1 MGDRPNIFL
10 RGSITKRL
18 FAKHIEWPSCCSV
31 NHLFKTVLGAHVFGI
46 YEDIIVQNISGVIH
60 FLGTLRHMMIL
71 FLVFSAT
78 YLWICCII
86 TDQVFGM
93 RAFEA
98 SFNIWLAFKHLLQ
111 FDLTGPILLK

>member
-1 MGDRPNIFL
+1 MGDRPNIFSS
-10 RGSITKRL
+10 GSITKRL
-18 FAKHIEWPSCCSV
+18 FAKHTEWPSCCSV
-31 NHLFKTVLGAHVFGI
+31 DHLFKTVLGAHVFGI
-46 YEDIIVQNISGVIH
+46 YDDIFVQYILGVIH

-71 FLVFSAT
+71 FLVFSAN

-86 TDQVFGM
+86 TNQVFGM

-111 FDLTGPILLK
+111 FDLTGPILLE